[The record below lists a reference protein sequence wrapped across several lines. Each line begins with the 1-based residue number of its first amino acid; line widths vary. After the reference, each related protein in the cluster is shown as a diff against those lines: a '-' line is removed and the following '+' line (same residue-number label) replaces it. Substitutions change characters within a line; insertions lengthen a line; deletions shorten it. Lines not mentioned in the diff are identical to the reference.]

1 MRPGYP
7 YPFSLLPLALI
18 PGVAQAQHLSP
29 LLVATALSP
38 LLVFLLAITLGIVV
52 RNWKTGVLH
61 AGLIVIWLVLFGV
74 ASYWV
79 ENDYIIWTP
88 VALYSV
94 HALVIVALLIVGIA
108 KRFRGA
114 G

>member
-1 MRPGYP
+1 MRRGFTCPAG
-7 YPFSLLPLALI
+7 LLPLALM
-18 PGVAQAQHLSP
+18 PGVAHAQHLSP

-38 LLVFLLAITLGIVV
+38 LLVFLLAIILGIVA
-52 RNWKTGVLH
+52 RSWKTGVMH
-61 AGLIVIWLVLFGV
+61 AGLIVIWVLLFGV

-108 KRFRGA
+108 KRLRGA

>member
-1 MRPGYP
+1 MP
-7 YPFSLLPLALI
+7 S
-18 PGVAQAQHLSP
+18 VAHAQHLSP
-29 LLVATALSP
+29 LIVATALSP
-38 LLVFLLAITLGIVV
+38 LLVFLLAIVLGIVA
-52 RNWKTGVLH
+52 RSWKTGILH
-61 AGLIVIWLVLFGV
+61 AGLIVIWVLLFGV

-94 HALVIVALLIVGIA
+94 HALIIVALLIVGIA
-108 KRFRGA
+108 KRFGSV